1 MTRGFLWRAHLE
13 EILYRDSRGWLAVA
27 TRHKRIFALSE
38 RENVSDSAFV
48 SLCAAHGEKT
58 KIGRA

>member
-1 MTRGFLWRAHLE
+1 MTRGLLWRAHLE
-13 EILYRDSRGWLAVA
+13 EILYRDRRGWLAVA
-27 TRHKRIFALSE
+27 THKRIFALSE
-38 RENVSDSAFV
+38 RENVSDSALV